1 MPQEERTIIANGKS
15 RQPLRVA
22 WFSYFPIE
30 RLPDLPAE
38 LAALPRVHPATWQR
52 VLWDQLKENKR
63 ISLDI
68 IVLRSHFQRDFILER
83 NNTRFHCVK
92 TPGGLR
98 TGSLYWLDT
107 FLIRKKIHALKPD
120 LIHAWGTE
128 FGAAA
133 VAGRI
138 RNLGYPTLVTM
149 QGIMTWYGSVFPLNS
164 HQKVARHFE
173 PSSLCRARVATTESK
188 FAMRY
193 LGDATQIL
201 NCSRLNTP
209 PTLFLLESGAIL
221 SQRKFEYLCLGT
233 FLFWKGAD
241 LVIQALDELTQRYNF
256 ELLWIGAQDRALLEE
271 LRGKTKV
278 ELWDRIQFKHDLAP
292 AEIAKEFESATMLLH
307 AARADNSPN
316 SVKEAAVAG
325 LPVIATD
332 TGGIPDYIVPGKN
345 GLLFQSG
352 DVKDCRSKLKAA
364 FEHPLFGRGKVD
376 EETHSRMKEYL
387 SAPRMAE
394 NFMNAY
400 DVTLQTYGKPGF
412 RAI

>member
-1 MPQEERTIIANGKS
+1 MPQEERNIIANGKS

-38 LAALPRVHPATWQR
+38 LAGLPRIHPATWQR
-52 VLWDQLKENKR
+52 VLWDQLKANER

-98 TGSLYWLDT
+98 TGSFYWLDT
-107 FLIRKKIHALKPD
+107 FLIRKKLKALNPD

-138 RNLGYPTLVTM
+138 RKLGYSTLVTM
-149 QGIMTWYGSVFPLNS
+149 QGIMTWYGSVFPLNT

-173 PSSLCRARVATTESK
+173 PSSLSRARVATTESK

-193 LGDATQIL
+193 LGERYPNL
-201 NCSRLNTP
+201 K
-209 PTLFLLESGAIL
+209 LLQAEHAPNPIFAGI
-221 SQRKFEYLCLGT
+221 RRNPEPNKIRILCLGT

-241 LVIQALDELTQRYNF
+241 VVIQALNDLTHSYNF

-325 LPVIATD
+325 LPVVATD

-352 DVKDCRSKLKAA
+352 DVKDCRSKLEAA

-400 DVTLQTYGKPGF
+400 DVTLQTYGKPGLG
-412 RAI
+412 AI